1 MNKIQIPTNSK
12 FSSPRAMELANL
24 VERAYQQYDSH
35 QAGQIWLPDPSQTG
49 VLTGSTTLNINAPDA
64 QTGKVEYKILS
75 TFHYTGFWMLQPE
88 KVPFGF
94 IAQRHMENGTFEIFV
109 VFRGTRKESE
119 WISDFQ
125 NKQVPFLG
133 DENLGWVGRGF
144 NKIYTRPN
152 AAHPELL
159 ISFVEPPSIG
169 DVVRDTLS
177 TCPPGS
183 PVFVTGHSLGGALA
197 TLAALHIKTT
207 TPFKLPTLYTFAS
220 PRVGDPTFAAH
231 FTDLEC
237 FRVANSED
245 IVPAVPPATSK
256 LIGED
261 MLKPEFRNQIN
272 DDDDDAS
279 DEEMLSRL
287 SPGRFETA
295 KSLRQLETRFL
306 TNTVPRR
313 QLYQHVGMPLY
324 FTDQRGSVSYNH
336 NMVKTYREALP

>member
-1 MNKIQIPTNSK
+1 MNKLQVPANSK
-12 FSSPRAMELANL
+12 FDSLRAMELANL

-35 QAGQIWLPDPSQTG
+35 QAGKPWLPDPSQTG
-49 VLTGSTTLNINAPDA
+49 VLTGSTTLDLNAPDS
-64 QTGKVEYKILS
+64 QTGRVEYEILG
-75 TFHYTGFWMLQPE
+75 TFYYTGFWMLKPE

-94 IAQRHMENGTFEIFV
+94 IAQRQLKNGTFEIFV
-109 VFRGTRKESE
+109 VFRGTRKEAE

-125 NKQVPFLG
+125 NRQVPFLWN
-133 DENLGWVGRGF
+133 EKLGWVGRGF

-159 ISFVEPPSIG
+159 ISPVEHPSIG
-169 DVVRDTLS
+169 DVVFNTLS
-177 TCPPGS
+177 ACPPDS
-183 PVFVTGHSLGGALA
+183 QVFVTGHSLGGALA
-197 TLAALHIKTT
+197 TLATLHIRSATSLNK
-207 TPFKLPTLYTFAS
+207 PTLYTFAS

-231 FTDLEC
+231 FADLEC

-245 IVPAVPPATSK
+245 IVPTVPPATSK

-261 MLKPEFRNQIN
+261 MLKPEFRSQVN
-272 DDDDDAS
+272 DDDAS
-279 DEEMLSRL
+279 DEEMLNRL

-313 QLYQHVGMPLY
+313 QSYQHVGIPLY